1 MRSRANLAVLLL
13 SCLLAT
19 ATSLAQKQV
28 QETVEPGDGNLSTS
42 RAEMIPPRRSS
53 RPALMNVNDALSVIG
68 AALESRDRD
77 RAKSDCS
84 HLVHSIYENAGFHYT
99 YASSSTLYGGIAE
112 FQPVT
117 RPQVG
122 DLVVWPGHVGIVV
135 NPTQQTFF
143 SALRSGRG
151 VESYSSAYW
160 SARGRHRFFRYVKAT
175 NTTRAADSRASGPS
189 ESLTRVTH
197 ESPVNEETE
206 SKPEAI
212 PPNIGPAR
220 VQIISSGRPKPKEV
234 TQALLL
240 TFNTSQ
246 EGLGDADV
254 FELNPSLIVFSQL
267 EVKTVKIHGEQ
278 GQAVVRITAPVSV
291 AKGKADLKK
300 RQQTQIWRLRRLG
313 RWDWELLLPQDAIYL
328 PQNDAVRVL
337 SHRLAALTDPASTST
352 QREKSELALMLK
364 TLLTE

>member
-1 MRSRANLAVLLL
+1 MSV
-13 SCLLAT
+13 
-19 ATSLAQKQV
+19 AQKQV
-28 QETVEPGDGNLSTS
+28 QERVEAEDGNPSTS
-42 RAEMIPPRRSS
+42 RVDVIPPRRSL
-53 RPALMNVNDALSVIG
+53 RPVLMNVNDALSVIG

-77 RAKSDCS
+77 RAKADCS
-84 HLVHSIYENAGFHYT
+84 HLVHSIYEDAGFHYA
-99 YASSSTLYGGIAE
+99 YASSSTLYAGIAE

-143 SALRSGRG
+143 SALRSGLG

-160 SARGRHRFFRYVKAT
+160 SARGRCRFFRYVKAAGVAT
-175 NTTRAADSRASGPS
+175 ADGRSTDLTEG
-189 ESLTRVTH
+189 LTRVAH
-197 ESPVNEETE
+197 EAEVNAETE

-212 PPNIGPAR
+212 PANIEPAR

-234 TQALLL
+234 TQALLR
-240 TFNTSQ
+240 TFNTNQ

-300 RQQTQIWRLRRLG
+300 KQQTQIWLLRRLG
-313 RWDWELLLPQDAIYL
+313 RAEWELLLPQDAIYL

-337 SHRLAALTDPASTST
+337 SHRLALLTDPGSTST